1 MQSRVYDLRY
11 FGKTNRRIIVGNQ
24 IVETK
29 NNAYVTKLNPY
40 DSEQMSIDIG
50 FSIMNMFIKEDR
62 HKFNFTGVE
71 FIKLNHRKVKNSA
84 CTYIGNNP
92 YNIPYKT
99 CDCELDY
106 NAYLPLWKYN
116 GRCNLAMFDP
126 KVKDIVRRYTKLMK
140 SFNYRNTDSR
150 ELMTDD
156 ISMRVIVTMIFGI
169 SILTNEEQI
178 MWSNWLRELYE
189 VRRKAELKAYAEFCL
204 PF

>member
-11 FGKTNRRIIVGNQ
+11 FGKTNHKIIVGNQ

-92 YNIPYKT
+92 YNIPYMT

-106 NAYLPLWKYN
+106 NAYFPLWKYN

-126 KVKDIVRRYTKLMK
+126 KVKDVVRRYTKLMK

>member
-11 FGKTNRRIIVGNQ
+11 FGKMNRRIIVGNQ

-40 DSEQMSIDIG
+40 DSEQMSIDIR

-71 FIKLNHRKVKNSA
+71 FVKLDRKKSRGTG
-84 CTYIGNNP
+84 CSYIGGIP
-92 YNIPYKT
+92 YNIPYSI
-99 CDCELDY
+99 CNCELDK
-106 NAYLPLWKYN
+106 NAYRPLLQ
-116 GRCNLAMFDP
+116 GHSQTLFDP

>member
-11 FGKTNRRIIVGNQ
+11 FGKTNRKIIVGNQ

-99 CDCELDY
+99 CDCELDC

-126 KVKDIVRRYTKLMK
+126 KVKDVVRRYTKLMK

-156 ISMRVIVTMIFGI
+156 ISMRVIVTMIFSI

>member
-11 FGKTNRRIIVGNQ
+11 FGKTNRKIIVGNQ

-71 FIKLNHRKVKNSA
+71 FIKLNHRKVKGSA

-92 YNIPYKT
+92 YNIPYET

-106 NAYLPLWKYN
+106 NAYFPLWKYN

-126 KVKDIVRRYTKLMK
+126 KVKDVVRRYTKLMK

>member
-11 FGKTNRRIIVGNQ
+11 FGKTNRKIIVGNQ

-40 DSEQMSIDIG
+40 DSEQMSVDIG

-71 FIKLNHRKVKNSA
+71 FIKLNHRKVKGRA
-84 CTYIGNNP
+84 CTYIGHNP
-92 YNIPYKT
+92 YNIPYTT
-99 CDCELDY
+99 CGCELDY

-140 SFNYRNTDSR
+140 SFNYRNIDSR
-150 ELMTDD
+150 KLMTDD
-156 ISMRVIVTMIFGI
+156 VSMRVIVTMIFGI